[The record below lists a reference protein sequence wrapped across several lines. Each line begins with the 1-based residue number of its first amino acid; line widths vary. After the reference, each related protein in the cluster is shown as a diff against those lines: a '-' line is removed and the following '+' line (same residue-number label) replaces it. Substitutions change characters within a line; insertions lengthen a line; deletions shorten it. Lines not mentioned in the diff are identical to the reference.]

1 MREDIMQVDTVTLDD
16 EKNALVIIDQTLLP
30 GEVRMLS
37 LTRQEDIREAIYMLR
52 VRGAP
57 AIRAADGG
65 KPVLGAGQDGACCA
79 CKPRQNG

>member
-52 VRGAP
+52 AGHRRGGCDRHVSG
-57 AIRAADGG
+57 RAENRSAD
-65 KPVLGAGQDGACCA
+65 L
-79 CKPRQNG
+79 R